1 VRAFSIDERRN
12 RLARKHFLSTT
23 DQPSITRVIAALV
36 GLHATDPA
44 TPYLSLS
51 ARSPAF
57 VTADLDLALCQTR
70 SAVRHLAM
78 RPTLWLVTADDL
90 AMIQSAASNRVADNE
105 RRRLAAD
112 VHKSGVTTDGERW
125 VDRACA
131 AVLRHLSDNRPATS
145 IELRAALPE
154 LAGTYDPAPGKR
166 WGGAVPIAPRVLTL
180 LSARGDIVRG
190 PNDGG
195 WGRET

>member
-1 VRAFSIDERRN
+1 MRAFSIEERRN

-51 ARSPAF
+51 ARPPAF
-57 VTADLDLALCQTR
+57 ITADLDLALYQTR

-78 RPTLWLVTADDL
+78 RRTLWLVTADDL

-105 RRRLAAD
+105 LAD
-112 VHKSGVTTDGERW
+112 LPRMY
-125 VDRACA
+125 
-131 AVLRHLSDNRPATS
+131 TS
-145 IELRAALPE
+145 P
-154 LAGTYDPAPGKR
+154 
-166 WGGAVPIAPRVLTL
+166 V
-180 LSARGDIVRG
+180 
-190 PNDGG
+190 
-195 WGRET
+195 